1 MNLQT
6 WPRFSTRSQLASAF
20 PLPLLSPLLFAAPS
34 TCLLTSSLCGVKEWR
49 CPQRLLFSRITHT
62 PRGHPSTAPHFV
74 GSSSRVIQ
82 QPVKDAEQREL
93 EKQGFH
99 PQVMGQPVQHL
110 GNTVVGVSAVLPV
123 APQQKHVGLHN
134 G

>member
-20 PLPLLSPLLFAAPS
+20 PLPLLSPL
-34 TCLLTSSLCGVKEWR
+34 CRSLNLPADRGVKEWR
-49 CPQRLLFSRITHT
+49 RPRRLLFSRITHT

-74 GSSSRVIQ
+74 GSSSRVTQ
-82 QPVKDAEQREL
+82 QPVKEAEQREL

-110 GNTVVGVSAVLPV
+110 GNTVVGVSAVLLV